1 MSGLPRTL
9 EWRRL
14 RRCEGMNALRSN
26 LRRSVTLLEVIL
38 VMGILAAITAM
49 VVPNFYA
56 EYRAAELPG
65 SARQFRSLLTLVAA
79 RAALDGRRYR
89 VRFPME
95 DEEDPLGG
103 DSQPLVEREDDP
115 FKEPEIFNLV
125 TEPWAVGHTLLGDVW
140 CIEVRPGR
148 PTVELLE
155 ERRSRIEEA
164 LEEAREEFEPERPP
178 VEFESDS
185 TTGWVTFVLT
195 DAPRGIDIDSLDDY
209 GAIEVIQEGETGLI
223 WLQRPFYEEEL
234 DLFEE
239 KNWPIVLRQDFLDPR
254 VLTEDDV
261 LELHDSLL
269 KP

>member
-1 MSGLPRTL
+1 
-9 EWRRL
+9 
-14 RRCEGMNALRSN
+14 MNALRSN

-115 FKEPEIFNLV
+115 FKEPEI
-125 TEPWAVGHTLLGDVW
+125 
-140 CIEVRPGR
+140 
-148 PTVELLE
+148 
-155 ERRSRIEEA
+155 
-164 LEEAREEFEPERPP
+164 
-178 VEFESDS
+178 
-185 TTGWVTFVLT
+185 
-195 DAPRGIDIDSLDDY
+195 
-209 GAIEVIQEGETGLI
+209 
-223 WLQRPFYEEEL
+223 
-234 DLFEE
+234 
-239 KNWPIVLRQDFLDPR
+239 
-254 VLTEDDV
+254 
-261 LELHDSLL
+261 
-269 KP
+269 